1 MGFLHDTQAAG
12 KMKKNLGCLHLKQQ
26 RGGVAL
32 CSIYKLVDIFP
43 KNTNTK
49 VQGILALYSN
59 NRLDEKP

>member
-32 CSIYKLVDIFP
+32 CSFYKLVDIFP

-49 VQGILALYSN
+49 VQGILA
-59 NRLDEKP
+59 